1 MLVKWA
7 QWKRQRINPK
17 VGGGV
22 SDTRVGGGLQRPCDL
37 RWYTLLGRGS
47 SAEVLATCAQ
57 MQECWMLPSRMTDK
71 PFRHLHTPTSEEPY
85 SGYLICMQRRQCEQ
99 A

>member
-17 VGGGV
+17 VGDGV
-22 SDTRVGGGLQRPCDL
+22 SDTTVGGLQRPRNL
-37 RWYTLLGRGS
+37 QWHTLLGRGS
-47 SAEVLATCAQ
+47 SAEALDTCAQ
-57 MQECWMLPSRMTDK
+57 MQECWILPSRMADK
-71 PFRHLHTPTSEEPY
+71 PFRHLHTPTSKEPY
-85 SGYLICMQRRQCEQ
+85 SD

>member
-17 VGGGV
+17 VGDGV
-22 SDTRVGGGLQRPCDL
+22 LQRPCDL

-47 SAEVLATCAQ
+47 SAEALDTCAQ
-57 MQECWMLPSRMTDK
+57 MQECWMLPSRMADE

-85 SGYLICMQRRQCEQ
+85 SKYLICTQRRQYEQ